1 MKKNVR
7 VLGIDDAP
15 FSFDQDRTAIVGV
28 VVRAPGY
35 VEGVLSSDVEVDGTD
50 ATDRIIAMVKGSRFK
65 VQLKAVLLDSGC
77 VGGFNVV
84 DIERVHRELG
94 IPVIT
99 LTKDEPDVASIKRAL
114 RAHFDDWEARF
125 EHLSKPITV
134 TRSLRYRLFIRAVGM
149 KVEEAERLLAA
160 CTVRGAIPEPVRLAH
175 IIASGVFSG
184 ESKRP

>member
-15 FSFDQDRTAIVGV
+15 FRFDQDRTAIVGV

-77 VGGFNVV
+77 LGGFNVV
-84 DIERVHRELG
+84 DLEQLNVALG

-99 LTKDEPDVASIKRAL
+99 VTKDEPDIDSIESAL
-114 RAHFDDWEARF
+114 RKHFTDWKRRF
-125 EHLSKPITV
+125 AHLSRAMAV
-134 TRSLRYRLFIRAVGM
+134 TRRLRYKLYIRTAGMSVG
-149 KVEEAERLLAA
+149 EAEMLISR
-160 CTVRGAIPEPVRLAH
+160 CIIRGAIPEPVRLAH
-175 IIASGVFSG
+175 IIASGVSSG